1 MVVVGQSKVEVDTID
16 RAMAEANLTADFAK
30 MDVEGL
36 ELEALEG
43 SPGLVRSC
51 LGMSLETVYFPVRKG
66 QPTHADVD
74 LFMQR
79 HGYMM
84 AITSP
89 HRHARST
96 LSYSPFPE
104 NRGQMVWAQS
114 LWVRDAWAEMEADRA
129 DEWPRLR
136 TLKMLSLL
144 DISGLPDMA
153 LEVALAAGKWGVL
166 TPQEVTEACDLLTPT
181 IDGLQFTYAEYMAMM
196 GIQAQAASGGG
207 SSEISRHYRA
217 NWGGR
222 LG

>member
-1 MVVVGQSKVEVDTID
+1 MVIVGQEEVDVDTID
-16 RAMAEANLTADFAK
+16 CALTEANLTADFAK
-30 MDVEGL
+30 MDIEGL
-36 ELEALEG
+36 ELETLEG
-43 SPGLVRSC
+43 SPDLVHSC
-51 LGMSLETVYFPVRKG
+51 IGMSLETVYFPVRAG
-66 QPTHADVD
+66 QPTHAHVD
-74 LFMQR
+74 LFMQE

-84 AITSP
+84 AVTSP

-136 TLKMLSLL
+136 TLKTLSLL

-153 LEVALAAGKWGVL
+153 LEVALCAGKWGIL
-166 TPQEVTEACDLLTPT
+166 TPQEVKETCDLLTPMV
-181 IDGLQFTYAEYMAMM
+181 DGLQFPYAEYVTMMAE
-196 GIQAQAASGGG
+196 QARAASGRG